1 MNDSDTFR
9 MHSFSPIFRGQS
21 SNATAALRILQV
33 ALLAIAAASIVLGYR
48 FSLLLI
54 TLHTT

>member
-1 MNDSDTFR
+1 